1 MSKRSKN
8 YYYTYSPNELFEKIK
23 YVYINKYYNMFMN
36 SLKWKGLTKEEEN
49 YIMRKLWAT
58 GTISAFNMNA
68 IGTVYAPY
76 AVQGYGLYDVPTD
89 VVIINERNI
98 PGFPLQP
105 LKVNKDV
112 VLGYIQANHKGI
124 YEFVEYYVSRMAQVD
139 MVINTNLELQKLPYL
154 VGISETD
161 TTNAQNVI
169 NKILNNE
176 LVVFA
181 NLEEVNQ
188 VKSLVNE
195 APYILDK
202 LYAFKNN
209 LESELLTYMG
219 IDNSQIDVDKLAVD
233 QINANNQMINLNS
246 QGFVNL
252 LTKWC
257 EDVQT
262 YLGTTISVEPTL
274 DPVESVHQDMDKSE
288 SNDEDKSET
297 GGTL

>member
-8 YYYTYSPNELFEKIK
+8 YYYTYTASELFDKVKHI
-23 YVYINKYYNMFMN
+23 YLNKYYNLFMN
-36 SLKWKGLTKEEEN
+36 SLKWNGLTKEEED

-58 GTISAFNMNA
+58 GTIAAFNMKDF
-68 IGTVYAPY
+68 GTVYAPY

-89 VVIINERNI
+89 VTIINERNV

-112 VLGYIQANHKGI
+112 VLGFIQRNKKSVFEI
-124 YEFVEYYVSRMAQVD
+124 VDYYVTRLAQVE

-154 VGISETD
+154 IGMSNTD
-161 TTNAQNVI
+161 TRNAETII

-176 LVVFA
+176 LVIFA

-188 VKSLVNE
+188 VKSLVNG

-202 LYAFKNN
+202 LYLFKNN
-209 LESELLTYMG
+209 IESELLTYLG

-233 QINANNQMINLNS
+233 QINANNQMINTNS
-246 QGFVNL
+246 EGYVGE

-257 EDVQT
+257 EDVAK
-262 YLGTTISVEPTL
+262 YLATTISVETTQDL
-274 DPVESVHQDMDKSE
+274 AKSIHQDMDHKDS
-288 SNDEDKSET
+288 STEDKSET

>member
-8 YYYTYSPNELFEKIK
+8 YYYTYTASELFDKVKHI
-23 YVYINKYYNMFMN
+23 YLNKYYNLFMN
-36 SLKWKGLTKEEEN
+36 SLKWNGLTKEEED

-58 GTISAFNMNA
+58 GTIAAFNMKDF
-68 IGTVYAPY
+68 GTVYAPY

-89 VVIINERNI
+89 VTIINERNV

-112 VLGYIQANHKGI
+112 VLGFIQRNKKSVFEI
-124 YEFVEYYVSRMAQVD
+124 VDYYVTRLAQVE

-154 VGISETD
+154 IGMSNTD
-161 TTNAQNVI
+161 TRNAETII

-188 VKSLVNE
+188 VKSLVNG

-202 LYAFKNN
+202 LYLFKNN
-209 LESELLTYMG
+209 IESELLTYLG

-233 QINANNQMINLNS
+233 QINANNQMINTNS
-246 QGFVNL
+246 EGYVNE

-257 EDVQT
+257 EDVAK
-262 YLGTTISVEPTL
+262 YLATTISVETTQDL
-274 DPVESVHQDMDKSE
+274 AKSVHQDMDHKDS
-288 SNDEDKSET
+288 STEDKSET